1 LLLHDLTKEVTALST
16 LPPPPAVLTLAG
28 SDPSGGAGIQ
38 ADILTLASLGCHP
51 LSVITAITV
60 QDTVGVDDFMVLDS
74 DLVNDQARFLL
85 EDIPVLVFKIGM
97 LGSVENVAVVAQ
109 LIADYP
115 DVPVVLDP
123 VLRSGGGHE
132 LADDDLIAAM
142 RDLLIPQVSIITPNS
157 MEARRLAM
165 NDPDEDEELSLDECA
180 KRLLA
185 LGCPHV
191 LITGTHEN
199 TKEVINSLYSP
210 NGIVRADRW
219 ERLPASYHGSGCT
232 LASAIA
238 GMLATGLMLPEA
250 VREAQEYTYQSLV
263 AGFRPGMGQYIPDR
277 MFWARE
283 DEGAEGDSD

>member
-1 LLLHDLTKEVTALST
+1 MLPHDLTKEVTALST

-60 QDTVGVDDFMVLDS
+60 QDTVGVDDFMVLDA
-74 DLVNDQARFLL
+74 DMVNDQARFLL

-210 NGIVRADRW
+210 NGVVRADRW
-219 ERLPASYHGSGCT
+219 ERLPGSYHGSGCT